1 MVTTFKI
8 VNNDLIGKMWTICHK
23 IPKKYPSD
31 LLDTNEMIL
40 ERRISKTKLFY
51 DDIWVDHTDILTL
64 KSTSPQQLQGQ
75 RGPSIFRISV
85 PASSLITNLVED
97 GDDDESDD
105 EGDDDLGMKS
115 HR

>member
-1 MVTTFKI
+1 M
-8 VNNDLIGKMWTICHK
+8 
-23 IPKKYPSD
+23 
-31 LLDTNEMIL
+31 DTNEMIL
-40 ERRISKTKLFY
+40 ERRICKTKLFY

-97 GDDDESDD
+97 GDDDDSDD